1 MPYRKPTGA
10 LLKSVRPDVY
20 RMVMELLAEPR
31 EHVSYR
37 EIARVCGVGGHTI
50 KAIEGAEAATIQE
63 RKQLLLSQ
71 SLRVAQRAL
80 NRIEDGIDT
89 APVAVA
95 IPAFGVAVEKALLLG
110 GEPTLRL
117 EASVSAVDLYSD
129 FLRLQAEIRDAVKQ
143 LPSEPTPFL
152 EAEIVAG

>member
-10 LLKSVRPDVY
+10 LLKVVRPETY
-20 RMVMELLAEPR
+20 RRVVELLAEPR

-37 EIARVCGVGGHTI
+37 EIERVCRVGGDTI
-50 KAIEGAEAATIQE
+50 KAVERAEAETIQDL
-63 RKQLLLSQ
+63 KLKLMKQ
-71 SLRVAQRAL
+71 SLRVAKRAL

-110 GEPTLRL
+110 GEPTLRMEVNL
-117 EASVSAVDLYSD
+117 NPVDLYSE
-129 FLRLQAEIRDAVKQ
+129 FLELQAQIRDAVKQ
-143 LPSEPTPFL
+143 SRPEPIPVL
-152 EAEIVAG
+152 EAEIVHG

>member
-10 LLKSVRPDVY
+10 LLKVVRPDVY
-20 RMVMELLAEPR
+20 RQVVDLLAEPR

-50 KAIEGAEAATIQE
+50 KAIERAEAITIQE

-80 NRIEDGIDT
+80 NRIEDGIDA

-110 GEPTLRL
+110 GEPTLRMEVNL
-117 EASVSAVDLYSD
+117 NPVDLYSE
-129 FLRLQAEIRDAVKQ
+129 FLQLNRQIRDAVKQ
-143 LPSEPTPFL
+143 SRPEPTPVL
-152 EAEIVAG
+152 EAEIVTG